1 MEKLQAALAR
11 AREKRENDGRPV
23 RRSEVVTRGGTRRSA
38 REAKVKERWDHLPLV
53 ETTTAHMQKS
63 RIYADKAT
71 LEAQHYDI
79 LRTKLMLEMRRN
91 DWTRIAITSASPACG
106 KTTTACNLIAG
117 LGRQPELRG
126 MLFDLDFRRPSISK
140 LFGITPPQSLEAVL
154 NEEVPFSEHAIRL
167 HENTCVSMTTN
178 VVSDPARLILR
189 SRTTEIIDA
198 IQDDYMPDL
207 MLFDTPPVMVSDET
221 RGFLKHVDAVLIIA
235 AAEST
240 TVAQMDEVEREVAQ
254 YTSVAGIVLNKCRF
268 IDEDYGYT
276 Y

>member
-23 RRSEVVTRGGTRRSA
+23 RRGDTMLRGGTRRSA
-38 REAKVKERWDHLPLV
+38 LEAKVKERWDALPIVDTVPAHL
-53 ETTTAHMQKS
+53 EKS
-63 RIYADKAT
+63 RVYANRAT
-71 LEAQHYDI
+71 VEGQHYDI
-79 LRTKLMLEMRRN
+79 LRTKLLLEMRRN
-91 DWTRIAITSASPACG
+91 DWKRIAITSASPACG

-140 LFGITPPQSLEAVL
+140 VFGLTPPRSLEDVF
-154 NEEVPFSEHAIRL
+154 NEQVPFSEHAVRL
-167 HENTCVSMTTN
+167 HENTCLSMTTSF
-178 VVSDPARLILR
+178 VSDPAQLILR
-189 SRTTEIIDA
+189 SRTMEIIDS
-198 IQDDYMPDL
+198 IQDDYMPDM

-221 RGFLKHVDAVLIIA
+221 RGFFKHVDAVLIIA

-240 TVAQMDEVEREVAQ
+240 TVAQLDEVEREVAQ

-268 IDEDYGYT
+268 IEEDYGYT